1 MHSSKSTVV
10 FYVFCFLIVTGFA
23 VLCLLP
29 FVLLISGSFSS
40 EKDVTLYGFSLLP
53 RTPTLAAY
61 RMVFQNPEII
71 LTGYKNTIFITA
83 VGTVISLFLTSMTAY
98 VLSRESYKPRKGIA
112 FYFYFTTL
120 FSGGLVATYIF
131 FIRYLGLKDSYL
143 ALILPGLLSVFD
155 ILILRSFI
163 KAIPPALIESAKMDG
178 AGEFKIYFRI
188 ILPLL
193 TSGIAT
199 IGLFKS
205 IGYWNDWWAAMLYI
219 SSPSKYPLQYVL
231 YDTLMRTQAFNLL
244 SQRAGIPFDSVPTF
258 TMRMAMALIVTGPI
272 ILVYPFVQKYFVSG
286 VTIGSVKG

>member
-1 MHSSKSTVV
+1 MRSSKSTKIFFAV
-10 FYVFCFLIVTGFA
+10 CFLVITGFA
-23 VLCLLP
+23 LICILP
-29 FVLLISGSFSS
+29 FILLISGSFSS
-40 EKDVTLYGFSLLP
+40 ERDVTLYGFSLLP
-53 RTPTLAAY
+53 RNVTLAAY
-61 RMVFQNPEII
+61 KMVFQNPEII

-98 VLSRESYKPRKGIA
+98 VLSRESYKPRKAIA

-163 KAIPPALIESAKMDG
+163 KSIPHALIESAKIDG
-178 AGEFKIYFRI
+178 AGEFRIYVRI

-244 SQRAGIPFDSVPTF
+244 SQRAGIPFDAVPTF

-272 ILVYPFVQKYFVSG
+272 ILVYPFVQRYFVSG

>member
-1 MHSSKSTVV
+1 M
-10 FYVFCFLIVTGFA
+10 TGFA
-23 VLCLLP
+23 VICILP
-29 FVLLISGSFSS
+29 FILLISGSFSA

-53 RTPTLAAY
+53 KTPTLAAY
-61 RMVFQNPEII
+61 RMVFQNPETI
-71 LTGYKNTIFITA
+71 LNGYRNTIFIT
-83 VGTVISLFLTSMTAY
+83 VTGTAISLFLTSMTAY
-98 VLSRESYKPRKGIA
+98 VLSRESYKPRKAIA

-163 KAIPPALIESAKMDG
+163 KAIPTALIESAKIDG
-178 AGEFKIYFRI
+178 AGEFRIYARI

-219 SSPSKYPLQYVL
+219 STPSKYPLQYVL

-244 SQRAGIPFDSVPTF
+244 SQRAGIPLESVPTF